1 MLECCC
7 CCGECCDIF
16 SASSKGVESI
26 CIWLELEGGIA
37 FDLGSRG
44 GGRRGNDDIDGET
57 MRRGDD
63 DDDDT
68 DDDDDDDGGGIGG
81 WNSLS
86 WPGAVWM
93 LFIVCRW
100 WLILVSLITL

>member
-1 MLECCC
+1 M
-7 CCGECCDIF
+7 
-16 SASSKGVESI
+16 
-26 CIWLELEGGIA
+26 
-37 FDLGSRG
+37 
-44 GGRRGNDDIDGET
+44 
-57 MRRGDD
+57 DD